1 MLQPYKYIF
10 FKLLL
15 RDSTSINALKLHS
28 YILLRDKINV
38 SIPLLKSKLSQNV
51 KTSSVL
57 LREWAKLNF
66 FIIQFFFMK

>member
-28 YILLRDKINV
+28 YILLRDKISV
-38 SIPLLKSKLSQNV
+38 SIPRLKSKLSQNV